1 MKTKKRLAIVAALL
15 LTSSVVGMTACGDK
29 VKDTESDLEIF
40 CTDAGYKTEWCNAI
54 IDLFKQ
60 QDWVKEK
67 YPNLTVTLST
77 NDDQTYANSRLDA
90 GKKANTIDLLFGM
103 NMWGY
108 AGAGSN
114 AMDLTDVLYNSTVPG
129 ESILYKEKMQ
139 PSYLLSNQYRAADS
153 DEITYYTTSWAGG
166 MNTILYNEDLFVAN
180 DLKVPN
186 TTDELIEIC
195 KQYKAKET
203 ETQKKYSFVQ
213 SFDAVYFNYLFPIWW
228 AQYEG
233 LQGYENFFG
242 GIDNDTYSSRIFD
255 QKGREYSLGVF
266 EALLDDDKGYVSP
279 YGFSQRFMAT
289 QAAFIKGE
297 SLMHV
302 NGDWFSS
309 EMLSVMQREG
319 DNAPTIKTMRLP
331 IISKLGEKL
340 GITDAELSAIVE
352 YVDKIGAG
360 ESAEVPTF
368 TSTKNYTTEKV
379 LNAVKEARTIV
390 HALGSNHHAVVPTYA
405 KAKDV
410 AIDFLRFMATD
421 IALEAYTKTTV
432 GATLPFIFTV
442 PQEVYNSLPV
452 AQQTRLDYFQSANGI
467 NTLIA
472 PEYFPLV
479 RYGGLAPF
487 VGDQYYQTFSIT
499 GNKKTA
505 ADFMRETKNSWDDK
519 KFANALAS
527 AGLK

>member
-1 MKTKKRLAIVAALL
+1 MKTKKSMVLVAALV
-15 LTSSVVGMTACGDK
+15 LTTSVVGTAGCGI
-29 VKDTESDLEIF
+29 KDTENDLEIF
-40 CTDAGYKTEWCNAI
+40 CTDAGYKTEWCDAL

-60 QDWVKEK
+60 QDWVKKK
-67 YPNLTVTLST
+67 YPELTITLST
-77 NDDQTYANSRLDA
+77 NDDQTYASSRLDA
-90 GKKANTIDLLFGM
+90 GEKANTIDLLFGL

-108 AGAGSN
+108 AGEGSN
-114 AMDLTDVLYNSTVPG
+114 AMDLTEVLYNSTVPG
-129 ESILYKEKMQ
+129 ESVLYKDKMQ
-139 PSYLLSNQYRAADS
+139 DSYLLSNQYRKANS
-153 DEITYYTTSWAGG
+153 DEVSYYTTSWAGG
-166 MNTILYNEDLFVAN
+166 MNAILYNEDLFVAN
-180 DLKVPN
+180 GLKVPN
-186 TTDELIEIC
+186 TTDELIAIC
-195 KQYKAKET
+195 AQYKAKET
-203 ETQKKYSFVQ
+203 ETEKKYSFVQ

-233 LQGYENFFG
+233 VQGYENFFS

-255 QKGREYSLGVF
+255 QKGREYSLEVF
-266 EALLDDDKGYVSP
+266 EALLDNDKGYVSP

-309 EMLSVMQREG
+309 EMLSAMQREG
-319 DNAPTIKTMRLP
+319 ENAPKIKTMRLP
-331 IISKLGEKL
+331 VISKLGEKL
-340 GITDAELSAIVE
+340 GITDTELSQIVE

-360 ESAEVPTF
+360 EAAEVPTF

-379 LNAVKEARTIV
+379 VSAIKEARTIV
-390 HALGSNHHAVVPTYA
+390 HTVGSSHHAVVPTYA

-421 IALEAYTKTTV
+421 IALEAYTRATV
-432 GATLPFIFTV
+432 GATLPFKFTV
-442 PQEVYNSLPV
+442 SQEVYNSLPV

-479 RYGGLAPF
+479 RYGGLTPF
-487 VGDQYYQTFSIT
+487 VGDQYYQTFSVT
-499 GNKKTA
+499 GNTKTA
-505 ADFMRETKNSWDDK
+505 ADFMQETKNSWDEK